1 VDSTQFQL
9 LLQSAVGGDR
19 TAAGRVMLQI
29 RPRLI
34 AYIQRHLPRSLI
46 RLVEP
51 SDILQDAQIEAF
63 RRMESFSDNGN
74 DSFYAWLVQ
83 IARRQM
89 LQYLRARRTLKR
101 GGGLNSEQSSEFLE
115 QLALNTHT
123 PSQSVVRHELAFA
136 VETCLQRIPPDYALA
151 IRLRHLDR
159 LTFAEVADRM
169 HRTERAAQMLCNR
182 GMKQL
187 KEQLRSMSRF
197 A

>member
-1 VDSTQFQL
+1 
-9 LLQSAVGGDR
+9 
-19 TAAGRVMLQI
+19 
-29 RPRLI
+29 
-34 AYIQRHLPRSLI
+34 
-46 RLVEP
+46 
-51 SDILQDAQIEAF
+51 
-63 RRMESFSDNGN
+63 
-74 DSFYAWLVQ
+74 
-83 IARRQM
+83 M

>member
-1 VDSTQFQL
+1 LT
-9 LLQSAVGGDR
+9 
-19 TAAGRVMLQI
+19 
-29 RPRLI
+29 
-34 AYIQRHLPRSLI
+34 

-51 SDILQDAQIEAF
+51 NDILQDTQIEAF
-63 RRMESFSDNGN
+63 RRIRSFCDNGG
-74 DSFYAWLVQ
+74 DGFYIWLVQ

-101 GGGLNSEQSSEFLE
+101 GGGLALEHSSEFLE
-115 QLALNTHT
+115 QLALDTHT

-136 VETCLQRIPPDYALA
+136 VETCLQRIPPDNALA

-169 HRTERAAQMLCNR
+169 QRTERAAQMLCNR

-187 KEQLRSMSRF
+187 KAQLRSMSRF